1 MNGCFTHIHII
12 YAATVPNLSLV
23 LATLAILV
31 HVLSLHCGHIES
43 SCIMLVSPLP
53 VFTPEGTIGL
63 PSVRPSVSL
72 SVCLSVRLKSGS
84 FDNLKTI

>member
-12 YAATVPNLSLV
+12 YAATVQNLSLVPV

-43 SCIMLVSPLP
+43 SCTCIMLVYFGFNKLCQKK
-53 VFTPEGTIGL
+53 L
-63 PSVRPSVSL
+63 Q
-72 SVCLSVRLKSGS
+72 
-84 FDNLKTI
+84 